1 MFSSTC
7 KALLLG
13 LLVLAPVATAQTH
26 HIQTKDVGNCSCGYY
41 DEDAKLL
48 FTESSIVYF
57 NESGGIPTDF
67 IVEEFAHRYDR
78 GWNAKYRHGADIDN
92 VQIVNDT
99 SARNKTSLQLKCE
112 PSDDEHLVVGSSMR
126 TARQDI
132 FFGSFRSSLR
142 PARRGSKGS
151 VISMSLTHN
160 KTESWEVDVMNTD
173 NSTQAWASMLMQG
186 QFPDLWFGTNFT
198 NLTNEGIEPWYYNE
212 YRVDWTR
219 DSLNYYIGGVLRVSF
234 NTSVN
239 SSIPATPAPLH
250 FQHWSEGNKY
260 GSQGPPDKTNLA
272 NIAWTRLFFNSST
285 MTEDDHSDFDA
296 RCTVQDA
303 CLMSDNSLRGASEF
317 DPESLDPWKQYHH
330 PYKIKW
336 APLII
341 DIVFA
346 AAFIF
351 LTSKTLW
358 RRFTWHKLLVFL
370 GRRKREEPKQKS
382 FEPEVDEKKGKEK
395 PPSLDG
401 SETGRSQEGGNGAQ
415 LPRNSSYN
423 TLSLPP
429 YKGAQTPAPQYQTP
443 AVSRRPSL
451 SNMGQNPFNNAF
463 GTNNGESSRRPSI
476 HIPGTSEPTSPAPV
490 TEAVVPEV
498 NEQAAPNETQASAV
512 EAPKD
517 KAAEAATAPKPAAAA
532 ASAKPPRI
540 DYLAGFISISCLL
553 VTANHF
559 GQTYFDAVISPSA
572 DAHYHSEEIARK
584 TFATY
589 FMDPLWIGPF
599 LMISTRFLV
608 SNYIRTGKLDN
619 MAQKVVA
626 RPFRLLTP
634 VASIAF
640 LIYFLM
646 DSGAIDWLEYLPS
659 VTWSTWPFTTVAPN
673 PGVYISEILQ
683 LAFLIPNAAPMI
695 TNNYCTGSLWTIP
708 IQLQGAWQTLIA
720 LIMIRECKTP
730 WKRFSFYFF
739 CIAMHW
745 YALSWGSYYYAGV
758 LLADIDLTFKY
769 KKWLQGTWYIFYPT
783 LFILTV
789 VAIGGFSMDLAS
801 IYSGVQ
807 YASVEYGWHP
817 DVNTGRTIQDA
828 QGMTYPDYFIPRL
841 NALLATVCMQ
851 GIVEISPSVQKVLSA
866 KIFQWLFPHIFSI
879 YLIHGFVF
887 WSAGS
892 WAMVSLWSY
901 GLPYWLCS
909 LLTAIVSYGVL
920 FASLPLLTPPI
931 EALGKSFTL
940 RLWDFASQE
949 PSPKRPTTYPFGED
963 FLLSRGKQS
972 NTLDVA
978 PPSPETIPS
987 TPSGAT
993 TPVYDSEKGKEVQ
1006 TSSRELK

>member
-1 MFSSTC
+1 MLSSTC
-7 KALLLG
+7 QALLLG
-13 LLVLAPVATAQTH
+13 LLVLAPAATAQKSDTE
-26 HIQTKDVGNCSCGYY
+26 TKDVGSCSCGYY

-57 NESGGIPTDF
+57 NESSGIPTDF
-67 IVEEFAHRYDR
+67 VVEEFAHRYDR
-78 GWNAKYRHGADIDN
+78 GWNAVYRHGAAIDN
-92 VQIVNDT
+92 VEIVRDAT
-99 SARNKTSLQLKCE
+99 ARNLTSLQMACQ
-112 PSDDEHLVVGSSMR
+112 PSDKDHLVVGSSMR

-142 PARRGSKGS
+142 PARRLEKGS
-151 VISMSLTHN
+151 VMSMSLTHN
-160 KTESWEVDVMNTD
+160 QTESWEVDIMNTD
-173 NSTQAWASMLMQG
+173 NHTQAWTAMLMQG
-186 QFPDLWFGTNFT
+186 QFPDTWFGSNFT
-198 NLTNEGIEPWYYNE
+198 NLTNEGLKPWFYNE

-272 NIAWTRLFFNSST
+272 NIGWTRLFFNSST
-285 MTEDDHSDFDA
+285 MTDDDHSAFDA

-303 CLMSDNSLRGASEF
+303 CLMSDNSLRGASKF
-317 DPESLDPWKQYHH
+317 APNSLDPWKQHH
-330 PYKIKW
+330 PPYKIKW

-341 DIVFA
+341 DIIFA
-346 AAFIF
+346 ATFIV
-351 LTSKTLW
+351 LTSKTLY
-358 RRFTWHKLLVFL
+358 RRFTWHKFLVFL
-370 GRRKREEPKQKS
+370 GVREREVRKPKS
-382 FEPEVDEKKGKEK
+382 FSEPESNEKKNKEK
-395 PPSLDG
+395 SPSLDG
-401 SETGRSQEGGNGAQ
+401 SETAHSQENGAGGQ
-415 LPRNSSYN
+415 LPRNASYN

-429 YKGAQTPAPQYQTP
+429 YKGTQTPAPQYQTP
-443 AVSRRPSL
+443 AASRRPSL
-451 SNMGQNPFNNAF
+451 SNMSQNPFNAAF

-476 HIPGTSEPTSPAPV
+476 HVPEPTSPAPA
-490 TEAVVPEV
+490 TEAAVPEV
-498 NEQAAPNETQASAV
+498 NEQAVSTEAQATAV
-512 EAPKD
+512 ETAKD
-517 KAAEAATAPKPAAAA
+517 KAAEAANAPNAAAA

-572 DAHYHSEEIARK
+572 DAHYHSEEVARK

-589 FMDPLWIGPF
+589 FLDPLWIGPF

-646 DSGAIDWLEYLPS
+646 DSGAINWLEYLPS

-758 LLADIDLTFKY
+758 LLADIDITFKY
-769 KKWLQGTWYIFYPT
+769 KKWLQNTWYIFYPS
-783 LFILTV
+783 LFFLVII
-789 VAIGGFSMDLAS
+789 AIGGFSMDLAS
-801 IYSGVQ
+801 IYGGVQ

-817 DVNTGRTIQDA
+817 DPATGRTISDA
-828 QGMTYPDYFIPRL
+828 QGITYPDYFIPRL
-841 NALLATVCMQ
+841 NALLATVAMQ
-851 GIVEISPSVQKVLSA
+851 GVVEISPSVQKVLSA

-892 WAMVSLWSY
+892 WAMVSLFSY

-909 LLTAIVSYGVL
+909 LLTAIVSYGML
-920 FASLPLLTPPI
+920 FACLPLLTPPI

-940 RLWDFASQE
+940 RLWAYASQE
-949 PSPKRPTTYPFGED
+949 LTPKKPTTYPFGEE
-963 FLLSRGKQS
+963 FLLSRGQQS
-972 NTLDVA
+972 NPLDVA
-978 PPSPETIPS
+978 PTPDTIPS

-993 TPVYDSEKGKEVQ
+993 TPVFVTEKGKEVQ